1 LASYIH
7 DRHFGTGDEQPSYLR
22 LRAKRQ
28 NQTGRSVMNRLRI
41 LALAAVALV
50 SGAATSQA
58 GPCTNQIADVDQ
70 QIRQL
75 RATVPPGGAGEP
87 SAPQTLGAQLHHQP
101 TPGSV
106 ENAEHAANAD
116 GDAALQRARKADAD
130 GNAEGC
136 EEALR
141 EAKRLYGID

>member
-1 LASYIH
+1 MHRSDILLLA
-7 DRHFGTGDEQPSYLR
+7 T
-22 LRAKRQ
+22 
-28 NQTGRSVMNRLRI
+28 
-41 LALAAVALV
+41 VALV
-50 SGAATSQA
+50 SGATASQA
-58 GPCTNQIADVDQ
+58 GPCTSQIADVEQ

-75 RATVPPGGAGEP
+75 RATAPPGGTGEP

-106 ENAEHAANAD
+106 ENAEREANAD